1 MKFSIELLQEAEE
14 FIDKLEDKSR
24 AKVLYNLKKSQYVVD
39 AKLFKKLNKN
49 IWEFRTQYNKQTI
62 RLLAFWKK
70 EDENEVLVIC
80 THGFTK
86 KTNKVPKQQIEKAE
100 FIRSKYLNE

>member
-1 MKFSIELLQEAEE
+1 MKLKSLLTSLRINQGH
-14 FIDKLEDKSR
+14 KL
-24 AKVLYNLKKSQYVVD
+24 LYNLKKSQYVAD
-39 AKLFKKLNKN
+39 SNLFKKLNKN

-62 RLLAFWKK
+62 RLLAFWNK
-70 EDENEVLVIC
+70 EGQSQVLVIC

-100 FIRSKYLNE
+100 LIRRKYLNE